1 MQIFYTSITSIHGG
15 ERKEIELTSAR
26 LADVTTVRRP
36 DMNQLKFKYPLTQ
49 DKRFYMTA
57 DGEHLDTWAHSWSEH
72 MIWWFMPDMTD
83 APINVTPAGGGR
95 QGMGGDLTFFKN
107 LQSNSLPSPTGKS
120 FQSNATEIS
129 LPRAAHCCQIPQGR
143 TQERHNNNI
152 SKLNSAI
159 FLYKRCCITKDVFSC
174 YSCNYTF

>member
-15 ERKEIELTSAR
+15 ERKEIELTGAR

-72 MIWWFMPDMTD
+72 MIGWFMPDMTD

-95 QGMGGDLTFFKN
+95 QGMGGDLTFSKICS
-107 LQSNSLPSPTGKS
+107 QIPCP
-120 FQSNATEIS
+120 A
-129 LPRAAHCCQIPQGR
+129 PRANHSSQMQPKFPFPGLHIAVKYPKAEPKKGTI
-143 TQERHNNNI
+143 TI
-152 SKLNSAI
+152 SPN
-159 FLYKRCCITKDVFSC
+159 
-174 YSCNYTF
+174 